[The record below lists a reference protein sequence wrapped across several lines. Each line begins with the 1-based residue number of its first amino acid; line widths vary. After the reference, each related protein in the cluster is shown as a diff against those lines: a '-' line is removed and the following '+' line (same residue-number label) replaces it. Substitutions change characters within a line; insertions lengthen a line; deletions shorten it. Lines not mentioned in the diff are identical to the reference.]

1 MDTIKV
7 AHGKTRMVAHRGVSK
22 LERENTYA
30 AFVAAGNRSYW
41 GVETDVRTTADGN
54 FIILHDETT
63 ARVSGERASVKP
75 EESTMETLRAI
86 SLTEL
91 DGVTVNPALRL
102 PTLGEYIRV
111 CKKYGKHCVLEL
123 KTEMDEATTARMIE
137 VIRAEDYLEHVTFIS
152 FLFEDL
158 VHVRKLLPMQKIQF
172 LFGELSDELLERM
185 KKYRMDVDIHYKH
198 LTPELVEKFHDAGM
212 EINCWTVDDPLDAER
227 LIEWGVDYITSNI
240 LE

>member
-41 GVETDVRTTADGN
+41 GVETDVRTTADGH

-63 ARVSGERASVKP
+63 ARVSGERVSVKP
-75 EESTMETLRAI
+75 EESTTETLRAI

-102 PTLGEYIRV
+102 PTLKEYIRV
-111 CKKYGKHCVLEL
+111 CKKYEKHCVLEL
-123 KTEMDEATTARMIE
+123 KTEMDEETTARMID

-172 LFGELSDELLERM
+172 LFGELTDELLERM
-185 KKYRMDVDIHYKH
+185 KTYRMGVDIYYKN
-198 LTPELVEKFHDAGM
+198 LTPELVKKFHDAGM
-212 EINCWTVDDPLDAER
+212 EINCWTVDDPKDAAR
-227 LIEWGVDYITSNI
+227 LIEWGVDQITSNI